1 MLLYFFLFFVF
12 FALLLAL
19 PDLVEALRTTPP
31 ATTIEEE
38 RAAGA
43 RIARAALEG
52 KLPWALLAAI
62 AGLAAGAWAQVL
74 PGLKRPRV

>member
-19 PDLVEALRTTPP
+19 PDLLEALRTTPP

>member
-1 MLLYFFLFFVF
+1 MLLYFFAFFVF

-19 PDLVEALRTTPP
+19 PDLLEALRTTPP

-52 KLPWALLAAI
+52 KLLWAALAAI